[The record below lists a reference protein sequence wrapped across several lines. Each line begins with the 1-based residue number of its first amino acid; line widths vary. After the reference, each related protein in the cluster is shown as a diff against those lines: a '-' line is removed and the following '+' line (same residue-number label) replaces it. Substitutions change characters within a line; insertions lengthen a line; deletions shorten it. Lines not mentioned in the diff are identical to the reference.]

1 MGWLFAVALG
11 LHRHSQ
17 RIVLLA
23 LVPIA
28 LGHAAAVAAVL
39 AGVLALGRMLDA
51 TTLLRLAA
59 IVLTGCAVAH
69 PASFHQRVKRDDH
82 HDQNADD
89 DRKPS
94 RQQQHP
100 PPHRHRPPPCR
111 INPVAPR
118 HHCFGSPSGCCG
130 PSRRLSCWNKRRQQL
145 GAP

>member
-11 LHRHSQ
+11 LHRHSE

-100 PPHRHRPPPCR
+100 LPHRH
-111 INPVAPR
+111 VR
-118 HHCFGSPSGCCG
+118 HHAGSIQ
-130 PSRRLSCWNKRRQQL
+130 SRHGIIALARVAAAAVLPD
-145 GAP
+145 A